1 MWEDFQKILEKRV
14 NSKKIIKNDKYL
26 IITTSEQVLRK
37 IFGEISKNFVEIKD
51 YKNGQLWIEL
61 RNSTW
66 RSEFKLHEKRIIEEI
81 NKNLKENLIKKISTS

>member
-1 MWEDFQKILEKRV
+1 MNKF
-14 NSKKIIKNDKYL
+14 
-26 IITTSEQVLRK
+26 LRK

-81 NKNLKENLIKKISTS
+81 KQKFKRKFNKKNKHKLMKTNRVIDFLEKNQF